1 MSDILRFNFVFQ
13 EKTHCM
19 QVAAEK
25 STGKLMLRCYGFFGM
40 EDTVPDFR
48 WDYIMEEGDW
58 DKLMMIIEDANAAK
72 WEAAYVDDSEEDGA
86 VWSLEIHVLGRH
98 TITEGYNRFPREFE
112 SFKRDM
118 IDFMRMKRRQLEP
131 GIPDFRNFTVVE
143 QKGERCPIVIAD
155 YMERTFTF
163 YNLFDR
169 YDQDGTYFM
178 QDGDWESLQ
187 EIFLKY
193 DIFSRFREAPGPAVK
208 DVDSQDSVSV
218 GYKPGQITL
227 RFTGYDPEWWPGFS
241 SDIFGRIKDMFSEG
255 RKPADQNINAPSE

>member
-13 EKTHCM
+13 EKTRCM

-25 STGKLMLRCYGFFGM
+25 STGKLLLRCYGFFGM

-86 VWSLEIHVLGRH
+86 VWSLEIHVLGKH

-112 SFKRDM
+112 IFKQDM
-118 IDFMRMKRRQLEP
+118 IAFMRMKRRQLEP

-143 QKGERCPIVIAD
+143 QKGEKCPIIIAD

-163 YNLFDR
+163 YNLFDS

-187 EIFLKY
+187 DIFLKY
-193 DIFSRFREAPGPAVK
+193 DVFSRFREAPGPAVEG
-208 DVDSQDSVSV
+208 VDSGRGDYL
-218 GYKPGQITL
+218 GHK
-227 RFTGYDPEWWPGFS
+227 
-241 SDIFGRIKDMFSEG
+241 FGGI
-255 RKPADQNINAPSE
+255 